1 MGTGLR
7 YVALVGAVALALA
20 CGGCIYD
27 GLVVEDGSGFSR
39 GPSRAGMLYDGTE
52 LSVRGEGHWIP
63 PTWASR
69 GLNFGVDEMV
79 STVVYA
85 GRSLK
90 LHDSRLELGV
100 GDISRA
106 HGGRSPWHR
115 SHQTGRDVDFLFLL
129 KDKAGNP
136 VRNDRMRKHLP
147 NGAEVVAKGKK
158 AQVFFDARANWLLVE
173 ALITNPVA
181 EIQYIF
187 VQADLRQLMLD
198 YAERSG
204 VSQAMRER
212 AAQTMK
218 QPGDSAPHD
227 DHMHVRIFC
236 PRDDL
241 DAGCVDFGQMRWH
254 KKDLKYGG
262 RVERLQRYDDVV
274 TDIDIGTFAWLLR

>member
-1 MGTGLR
+1 MLR
-7 YVALVGAVALALA
+7 YLALA
-20 CGGCIYD
+20 GAMAGACASGACIYD
-27 GLVVEDGSGFSR
+27 GLVVEDENGFSR
-39 GPSRAGMLYDGTE
+39 GPSRAGMLYEGAE
-52 LSVRGEGHWIP
+52 LPVRGDGHWIP

-85 GRSLK
+85 GRTIK
-90 LHDSRLELGV
+90 LQDSRLELGV

-136 VRNDRMRKHLP
+136 VRNTQMRKHDAS
-147 NGAEVVAKGKK
+147 GAELVAKGKRP
-158 AQVFFDARANWLLVE
+158 QVFFDERANWFLVE

-187 VQADLRQLMLD
+187 VQNDLRQLMLD
-198 YAERSG
+198 YAAQSG
-204 VSQAMRER
+204 VSQALLER
-212 AAQTMK
+212 AAQTLK
-218 QPGDSAPHD
+218 QPGDSAPHN
-227 DHMHVRIFC
+227 DHMHVRIYC
-236 PRDDL
+236 PRDDV

-262 RVERLQRYDDVV
+262 RIERLERYDDVLS
-274 TDIDIGTFAWLLR
+274 DIDVGTFAWLIR